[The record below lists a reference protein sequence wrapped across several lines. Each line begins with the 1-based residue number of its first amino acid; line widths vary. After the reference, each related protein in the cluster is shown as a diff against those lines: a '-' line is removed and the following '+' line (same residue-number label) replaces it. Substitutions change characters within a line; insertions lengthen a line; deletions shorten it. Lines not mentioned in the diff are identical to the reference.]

1 MGWID
6 AHCHLQ
12 DEGFE
17 IEIEKVVGRARE
29 AGVKAMVCAG
39 YDLESSQRAIELAER
54 YPEIW
59 ATVGIHPD
67 EIQNSNDKFTNQPL
81 REQIQIISKLTKHQ
95 KVVAVG
101 EAGLDFRADT
111 TLEEKQRQIELFRFN
126 IALAVEA
133 RLPIVVH
140 CRNAFDDAFRVLST
154 KYKVLRGIQMHC
166 WTGSWEWAEKFLGLG
181 CYMGFGGMV
190 TYRKNEELREV
201 VRLMPE
207 ERLLLETDAPYL
219 APQAM
224 RGSKNEP
231 ANLIETAKTIARE
244 REMGLDK
251 LEKIT
256 TQNAVKL
263 FRRMQI

>member
-6 AHCHLQ
+6 AHCHLE
-12 DEGFE
+12 DPGFE
-17 IEIEKVVGRARE
+17 GEVEMVIRRARE
-29 AGVKAMVCAG
+29 AGVTGMINSAG
-39 YDLESSQRAIELAER
+39 NLEESRKAIETASKYEGV
-54 YPEIW
+54 W
-59 ATVGIHPD
+59 ATIGVHPD
-67 EIQNSNDKFTNQPL
+67 EINNFQFSMLSQLKNLTNH
-81 REQIQIISKLTKHQ
+81 K
-95 KVVAVG
+95 KVVAIG
-101 EAGLDFRADT
+101 ETGLDFRADT
-111 TLEEKQRQIELFRFN
+111 TLEEKQMQIELFKFN
-126 IALAVEA
+126 IALVVEA